1 LLNKFQLFFSFF
13 ISVVNECQR
22 CCIWFV
28 AGLKQL
34 I

>member
-22 CCIWFV
+22 ICVRKV
-28 AGLKQL
+28 AFKNA
-34 I
+34 